1 MVDTVKPFSVKPKS
15 SELRKALTSTPFLRG
30 IDFNWMGCKVFIRNL
45 QGAKPGVTVALKR
58 RIPGFP
64 TGVVSILK
72 WSWVLSSFWMIWG

>member
-45 QGAKPGVTVALKR
+45 HGAHET
-58 RIPGFP
+58 
-64 TGVVSILK
+64 
-72 WSWVLSSFWMIWG
+72 